1 MNKFEY
7 LSKESIDA
15 LCELDRQ
22 LDTAAL
28 ASLLIRYL
36 QKPFTLQKLW
46 QYRPYIRKLSEP
58 EILSSPVLL
67 CASAVCFLLEGSF
80 SDADRLIQMLPE
92 GSKYRT
98 YCTFMM
104 PTYTWTPFFAHA
116 KTVIEN
122 GWGPL
127 PNLSITAGRPYVRN
141 GFRDVTPAWEAITSN
156 SDQTAVILRAIY
168 GDRWKNAFKL
178 AQAEALY
185 WRDERFESLM
195 QVVNTLPLLTTNKDD
210 TSLLFPALFLQ
221 ANILVMNGQTESVV
235 PAVAALRA
243 QLHKTGREE
252 LLPNVD
258 AMEAHAA
265 LYDSDYA
272 RVAAWM
278 RNGAPDEI
286 SDFCLLDIYR
296 YLVKLRVYI
305 VQQKHLA
312 FTSLAARLLPHL
324 VSGHRVT
331 DECELQVLWAIS
343 DHMRGDKSG
352 AYQHLQRALALAE
365 QYRLD
370 RMLADEGEQILRLL
384 LLYRKEKGS
393 SPYIDTLIP
402 LARKVASLYPRY
414 LKFQLP
420 ETPSL
425 SETELI
431 VLRFLA
437 DGRSNADI
445 ADLLDVQV
453 DTVKAHCKHIAK
465 KLQTKNRHQAVSRA
479 VELGILEPATPGT
492 AFSDADI
499 DQ

>member
-1 MNKFEY
+1 MPVKQFWEVITTNPDK
-7 LSKESIDA
+7 ST
-15 LCELDRQ
+15 Q
-22 LDTAAL
+22 
-28 ASLLIRYL
+28 
-36 QKPFTLQKLW
+36 
-46 QYRPYIRKLSEP
+46 
-58 EILSSPVLL
+58 ILHV
-67 CASAVCFLLEGSF
+67 
-80 SDADRLIQMLPE
+80 
-92 GSKYRT
+92 
-98 YCTFMM
+98 
-104 PTYTWTPFFAHA
+104 
-116 KTVIEN
+116 
-122 GWGPL
+122 
-127 PNLSITAGRPYVRN
+127 
-141 GFRDVTPAWEAITSN
+141 
-156 SDQTAVILRAIY
+156 IY
-168 GDRWKNAFKL
+168 GARWQTAFKL

-195 QVVNTLPLLTTNKDD
+195 QVVGTLPILSNNEEDV
-210 TSLLFPALFLQ
+210 SLLFPALFLQ
-221 ANILVMNGQTESVV
+221 VNILVMNGQTESVV

-258 AMEAHAA
+258 ALEAHAA

-278 RNGAPDEI
+278 RSGAPDEI
-286 SDFCLLDIYR
+286 GDFCLLDLYR

-312 FTSLAARLLPHL
+312 FTALAARLLPHMIA
-324 VSGHRVT
+324 GHRVT
-331 DECELQVLWAIS
+331 DECEMQVLWAIS
-343 DHMRGDKSG
+343 DNMRGDKAG
-352 AYQHLQRALALAE
+352 ALSHLQRAIDLAE

-370 RMLADEGEQILRLL
+370 RILADEGEQILRLL

-420 ETPSL
+420 ETPAL

-445 ADLLDVQV
+445 AELLDVQV

-479 VELGILEPATPGT
+479 VELGILEPAAPGT
-492 AFSDADI
+492 SFPDI
-499 DQ
+499 DMD

>member
-1 MNKFEY
+1 MNKPEY
-7 LSKESIDA
+7 LSKESMDA
-15 LCELDRQ
+15 LYELDRQ
-22 LDTAAL
+22 PDTAAL
-28 ASLLIRYL
+28 ATLLVRYL

-46 QYRPYIRKLSEP
+46 QYRPYIRRLSEP
-58 EILSSPVLL
+58 EILSSPILT

-80 SDADRLIQMLPE
+80 SHADRLIQTLPE

-98 YCTFMM
+98 YCAFMM
-104 PTYTWTPFFAHA
+104 PTYTWTPFVSHA
-116 KTVIEN
+116 KTVLEN
-122 GWGPL
+122 GWGPI
-127 PNLSITAGRPYVRN
+127 PNLPLTAGRPYVRN
-141 GFRDVTPAWEAITSN
+141 GFRDATPAWEAITGN
-156 SDQTAVILRAIY
+156 PDRTAAVLQAIY
-168 GDRWKNAFKL
+168 GNRWQNAFKL

-185 WRDERFESLM
+185 WRDERFDALL
-195 QVVNTLPLLTTNKDD
+195 QVVGTLPMLISSEDD

-221 ANILVMNGQTESVV
+221 TNILVMNGQTESVV
-235 PAVAALRA
+235 PAVAALRT

-258 AMEAHAA
+258 ALEAHAA

-272 RVAAWM
+272 RVASWM
-278 RNGAPDEI
+278 RSGAPDEI
-286 SDFCLLDIYR
+286 GDFCLLDIYR

-312 FTSLAARLLPHL
+312 FTALASRLLPYL
-324 VSGHRVT
+324 IASHRVT
-331 DECELQVLWAIS
+331 DECEMQVLWSIS

-352 AYQHLQRALALAE
+352 AYQHLQRALDLAE

-370 RMLADEGEQILRLL
+370 RMLTDEGEQILRLL
-384 LLYRKEKGS
+384 LFYRKEKGG

-445 ADLLDVQV
+445 ADLLGVQV

-479 VELGILEPATPGT
+479 VELGILEPAAPGT
-492 AFSDADI
+492 SFPDI
-499 DQ
+499 DMA

>member
-1 MNKFEY
+1 MNKPEY
-7 LSKESIDA
+7 LSKESMDA
-15 LCELDRQ
+15 LYELDRQ
-22 LDTAAL
+22 PDTAAL
-28 ASLLIRYL
+28 ATLLVRYL

-46 QYRPYIRKLSEP
+46 QYRPYIRRLSEP
-58 EILSSPVLL
+58 EILSSPILT

-80 SDADRLIQMLPE
+80 EAAERLIQTLPE

-98 YCTFMM
+98 YCAFMM
-104 PTYTWTPFFAHA
+104 PTYTWTPFASHA
-116 KTVIEN
+116 KTVLEN
-122 GWGPL
+122 GWGPI
-127 PNLSITAGRPYVRN
+127 PNLPLTAGRPYVRN
-141 GFRDVTPAWEAITSN
+141 GFRDATPAWEAIAGN
-156 SDQTAVILRAIY
+156 PDRTAALLQVIY
-168 GDRWKNAFKL
+168 GNRWKNAFKL

-185 WRDERFESLM
+185 WRDERFDALI
-195 QVVNTLPLLTTNKDD
+195 QVVGTLPMLISSEDD

-221 ANILVMNGQTESVV
+221 TNILVMNGQTESVV
-235 PAVAALRA
+235 PAVAALRT

-258 AMEAHAA
+258 ALEAHAA

-272 RVAAWM
+272 RVASWM

-286 SDFCLLDIYR
+286 GDFCLLDIYR

-312 FTSLAARLLPHL
+312 FTALASRLLPYL
-324 VSGHRVT
+324 IASHRVT
-331 DECELQVLWAIS
+331 DECELQVLWSIS

-352 AYQHLQRALALAE
+352 AYQHLQRALDLAE

-370 RMLADEGEQILRLL
+370 RMLTDEGEQILRLL